1 MTHLTSITLTVAAGL
16 LDPVLMLIVTGTAIV
31 ALIANALA
39 LAAWLRR
46 RP

>member
-1 MTHLTSITLTVAAGL
+1 MSTPASSIFVAGL

-39 LAAWLRR
+39 LVGWLRR
-46 RP
+46 R